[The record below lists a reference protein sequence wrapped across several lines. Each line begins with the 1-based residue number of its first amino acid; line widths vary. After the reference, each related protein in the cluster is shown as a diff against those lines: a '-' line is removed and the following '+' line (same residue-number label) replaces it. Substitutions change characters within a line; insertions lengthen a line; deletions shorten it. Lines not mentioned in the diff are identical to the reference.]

1 MKIDDRPSPRSVGIR
16 SPAELRAL
24 SIVVGPEKVR
34 GYWRESWRRLRANR
48 IALGAAVV
56 LGVLAVVAIF
66 APLISHYVTHYA
78 YDQQNIPAA
87 FSPPGARHWFGTDE
101 LGRDTLTRLIFGA
114 RVSLEV
120 AVLTVAMYV
129 TIGTTVGMAAAYYGG
144 TVDLVLMRL
153 VDVLLAIPA
162 VYLLILFATLQ
173 PFNLS
178 PHSPGTLA
186 IIIAIV
192 SWGGLARLV
201 RSEVLSIKQRD
212 FVMAARSIGATDF
225 RIMAGHLLPNVLP
238 SMIVAASLGV
248 GAVILLEAALDFI
261 SLGIQA
267 PEPSWGNM
275 LFNAQTYFFHSPWLA
290 VIPGLAI
297 AITVVSANLL
307 GNALRDALDPRLG
320 KR

>member
-1 MKIDDRPSPRSVGIR
+1 MTAEDPRVLGLEPVGSSEPR
-16 SPAELRAL
+16 TVAAATPQR
-24 SIVVGPEKVR
+24 VR
-34 GYWRESWRRLRANR
+34 GYWTESWRRLRSNR

-56 LGVLAVVAIF
+56 LALLTLIAIC
-66 APLISHYVTHYA
+66 APWVSQYITHYA
-78 YDQQNIPAA
+78 YDQQSIPNA
-87 FSPPGARHWFGTDE
+87 FSPPGPHHWLGSDE
-101 LGRDTLTRLIFGA
+101 LGRDTLTRLVYGA
-114 RVSLEV
+114 QVSLGV
-120 AVLTVAMYV
+120 AFLTVALYV
-129 TIGTTVGMAAAYYGG
+129 TIGTTVGMAAAYYGEG
-144 TVDLVLMRL
+144 MDLLLMRF

-201 RSEVLSIKQRD
+201 RSEVLTIKQRD
-212 FVMAARSIGATDF
+212 FIMAARSIGASDL
-225 RIMAGHLLPNVLP
+225 RIMLRHLLPNVLP

-248 GAVILLEAALDFI
+248 GSVILLEAALDFI
-261 SLGIQA
+261 ALGIQP
-267 PEPSWGNM
+267 PEASWGNM

-320 KR
+320 RR